1 MAIERREQQAGTADD
16 PDIIPMGNEVEVI
29 PDPSRE
35 DQIREAAQILVLEE
49 QILVD
54 DEIDA
59 PTSVAPVGDFNENL
73 VDRLDQG
80 ELSSLSSDVLASIKA
95 DIDSRSEWEKT
106 FTDGLKYLGMKF
118 DESRSNPFQGSTG
131 VIHPI
136 LAEAVTQFQA
146 QAYKELLPAKGP
158 VKTEIVG
165 ARNAEVEAQA
175 ERVQDFMNYY
185 IMNVMQ
191 EYDPELDMLL
201 FYLPLAG
208 SAFKKVY
215 FDTAA
220 SKAMSKFIE
229 PQDLVVPYEAT
240 DLFSAER
247 VTHVLSMSKNEIRK
261 QQLSGFYADIEL
273 KGGAYHISRD
283 EIEEEID
290 EIEGQSPGY
299 AEDRDRTVYEV
310 HTILDIPGYEDV
322 GPDGQ
327 PTGLKLPYIVT
338 IDEPSQQVLSIR
350 RNYLENDP
358 LKQKVNYFVQYK
370 FLPGLGFYGLGL
382 SHMIGGLAK
391 ASTSILRQLIDAG
404 TLANLPAGFKA
415 RGMRI
420 RDEDD
425 PLQPGEFRDIDTTG
439 ASLREN
445 LIPLPIKEP
454 SNVLMSLLGLLVES
468 GKRFASI
475 ADMNVGDMNQAMPV
489 GTTVALLERGTKVMS
504 AIHKRLHYS
513 QKVEFQLLAKV
524 FADFLPPVYPYQTGS
539 GPQEIKGQDFDG
551 RVDIIP
557 VSDPNIFSQSQRITM
572 AQELLTMVQS
582 NPEIHGPTGIYEAYR
597 RMYAA
602 LGVDDIDSLL
612 QPPQQPPPPMPID
625 AGLEN
630 NGFMMGQPAMAF
642 EAQNHQAH
650 IDAHRSLFLTDVVK
664 TNPQLQGLIIG
675 HMMQHLQFLAA
686 QLAQEQVP
694 PEVTQQIEQINQA
707 MQTGQLPPDQAQMAM
722 QELQMIVEQF
732 SAPIL
737 AQLTQEL
744 LISIGQGN
752 EEDPLV
758 QIRQQELDL
767 RGAELA
773 AEQDQFAAK
782 QESRRREKLLEAEIA
797 KQRIDTSKEVA
808 DDKLDLAL
816 QRLQQQ
822 ANLKLTELQTKF
834 GGSR

>member
-1 MAIERREQQAGTADD
+1 MAIEKAGLGTEND
-16 PDIIPMGNEVEVI
+16 PDILPMGNEIEVF
-29 PDPSRE
+29 PEPSRQ
-35 DQIREAAQILVLEE
+35 DQIREAAEILIADDQILL
-49 QILVD
+49 D

-59 PTSVAPVGDFNENL
+59 PPEQVQTAFDANL
-73 VDRLDQG
+73 VEELDPI
-80 ELSSLSSDVLASIKA
+80 ELSRMANDVLASIHA
-95 DIDSRSEWEKT
+95 DKESRSEWEET
-106 FTDGLKYLGMKF
+106 YVDGLKYLGMHF
-118 DESRSNPFQGSTG
+118 DETRSNPFQGSSG

-146 QAYKELLPAKGP
+146 QAYKEMLPAKGP

-165 ARNAEVEAQA
+165 ARSPEVDSQA
-175 ERVQDFMNYY
+175 DRVQEFMNFY

-215 FDTAA
+215 FDAA
-220 SKAMSKFIE
+220 VGRAMSKFIE

-247 VTHVLSMSKNEIRK
+247 VTHVLRMSKNEIRK
-261 QQLSGFYADIEL
+261 QQLAGFYADIEL
-273 KGGAYHISRD
+273 AGGGVNFSRD
-283 EIEEEID
+283 EIDEEID
-290 EIEGQSPGY
+290 KIEGQSPGY
-299 AEDRDRTVYEV
+299 SEDRDRTVYEV
-310 HTILDIPGYEDV
+310 HTILDLPGFEDI
-322 GPDGQ
+322 GPDGE
-327 PTGLKLPYIVT
+327 PSGLKLPYIVT
-338 IDEPSQQVLSIR
+338 IDDQSQKVLSVR
-350 RNYLENDP
+350 RNYKEQDP
-358 LKQKVNYFVQYK
+358 LRQKINYFVQYK

-504 AIHKRLHYS
+504 AIHKRLYYS
-513 QKVEFQLLAKV
+513 QRIEFQLLATV
-524 FADFLPPVYPYQTGS
+524 FAEYLPPVYPYQTGT
-539 GPQEIKGQDFDG
+539 GPQEVKGQDFDG

-572 AQELLTMVQS
+572 AQELLQMVQS
-582 NPEIHGPTGIYEAYR
+582 NPEIHGPMGMYEAYR

-602 LGVDDIDSLL
+602 LGVDNVESLL
-612 QPPQQPPPPMPID
+612 QPPPQPQPPMPVD

-630 NGFMMGQPAMAF
+630 SGLMMGAPAQAF
-642 EAQNHQAH
+642 ASQNHQAH
-650 IDAHRSLFLTDVVK
+650 VDAHRNLFLTTVVK
-664 TNPQLQGLIIG
+664 ENPAVQASIIS
-675 HMMQHLQFLAA
+675 HCMQHLQFMAA
-686 QLAQEQVP
+686 QMAQNQLP
-694 PEVTQQIEQINQA
+694 PELVQQQQQIEQAANA
-707 MQTGQLPPDQAQMAM
+707 GQMPPQQAQMM
-722 QELQMIVEQF
+722 LSQIMTQQEQF

-737 AQLTQEL
+737 AQLVQDFL
-744 LISIGQGN
+744 LSIGQGD

-758 QIRQQELDL
+758 QIRQRELDL
-767 RGAELA
+767 RAQELKVDQENFEAKEAARAE
-773 AEQDQFAAK
+773 
-782 QESRRREKLLEAEIA
+782 EKLLENEIQ
-797 KQRIDTSKEVA
+797 KQRIAMSKEIN
-808 DDKLDLAL
+808 DDKMDLAFD
-816 QRLQQQ
+816 RLKQQ
-822 ANLKLTELQTKF
+822 ADLKLLELNQKF
-834 GGSR
+834 GG

>member
-1 MAIERREQQAGTADD
+1 MAVENLGTEND
-16 PDIIPMGNEVEVI
+16 PDVFSMGRELEVFPE
-29 PDPSRE
+29 PSRQ
-35 DQIREAAQILVLEE
+35 DQIREAAEILVADDQILIDEEIDAPAE
-49 QILVD
+49 QIQVSFDANLV

-59 PTSVAPVGDFNENL
+59 T
-73 VDRLDQG
+73 
-80 ELSSLSSDVLASIKA
+80 ELSRLANDVLSSIKA
-95 DIDSRSEWEKT
+95 DKESRSEWEET
-106 FTDGLKYLGMKF
+106 YVDGLKYLGMHF
-118 DESRSNPFQGSTG
+118 DETRSNPFQGSSG

-146 QAYKELLPAKGP
+146 QAYKEMLPAKGP

-165 ARNAEVEAQA
+165 ARSPEVEAQA
-175 ERVQDFMNYY
+175 DRVQEFMNFY
-185 IMNVMQ
+185 IMIVMS
-191 EYDPELDMLL
+191 EYDPELDMML

-215 FDTAA
+215 FDTAIGR
-220 SKAMSKFIE
+220 AMSKFIE

-240 DLFSAER
+240 DIFSAER
-247 VTHVLSMSKNEIRK
+247 VTHVLRMSKNEIRK
-261 QQLSGFYADIEL
+261 QQLAGFYADIEL
-273 KGGAYHISRD
+273 TGGGVNFTRD
-283 EIEEEID
+283 EIDEEID
-290 EIEGQSPGY
+290 KIEGTAPGY
-299 AEDRDRTVYEV
+299 SEDRDHTVYEV
-310 HTILDIPGYEDV
+310 HTILDLPGFEDI
-322 GPDGQ
+322 GQDGE

-338 IDEPSQQVLSIR
+338 IDEPTQRVLAIR
-350 RNYLENDP
+350 RNYKEQDP
-358 LKQKVNYFVQYK
+358 LRQKVNYFVQYK

-504 AIHKRLHYS
+504 AIHKRLHYG
-513 QKVEFQLLAKV
+513 QRIEFQLLATV
-524 FADFLPPVYPYQTGS
+524 FSEYLPPVYPYQTGT
-539 GPQEIKGQDFDG
+539 GPQEVKGQDFDG

-572 AQELLTMVQS
+572 AQELLQMVQS
-582 NPEIHGPTGIYEAYR
+582 NPEIHGPMGTYEAYR

-602 LGVDDIDSLL
+602 FGVDNVESLL
-612 QPPQQPPPPMPID
+612 QPPPQPQPPMPVD

-630 NGFMMGQPAMAF
+630 SGLMMGAPAQAF
-642 EAQNHQAH
+642 APQNHQAH
-650 IDAHRSLFLTDVVK
+650 VDAHRNLFLTTVVK
-664 TNPQLQGLIIG
+664 ENPAVQASIIS
-675 HMMQHLQFLAA
+675 HCMQHLQFMAA
-686 QLAQEQVP
+686 QMAQNQLP
-694 PEVTQQIEQINQA
+694 PELVQQQQQIEQAANS
-707 MQTGQLPPDQAQMAM
+707 GQIPPQQAQMM
-722 QELQMIVEQF
+722 LSQIMTQQEQF

-737 AQLTQEL
+737 AQLVQDFL
-744 LISIGQGN
+744 LSIGQGD

-758 QIRQQELDL
+758 QIRQRELDL
-767 RGAELA
+767 RAEEIDLDKKQF
-773 AEQDQFAAK
+773 EQKEASRK
-782 QESRRREKLLEAEIA
+782 QEKLLENEIQ
-797 KQRIDTSKEVA
+797 KQRIAMSKEIS
-808 DDKLDLAL
+808 DDKMDLAFD
-816 QRLQQQ
+816 RLKQQ
-822 ANLKLTELQTKF
+822 ADLKLLELNQKF
-834 GGSR
+834 GG